1 MSNLLEKLESI
12 AVRFNEVGQQ
22 IVDPDIIANMDRYV
36 KLTKEYKDLEQIV
49 LTYHEFKNVLDNI
62 ASSKEMVDTEKDPE
76 MREMAKMELDELLPK
91 KAQMEDDIK
100 MMLIPKDH

>member
-49 LTYHEFKNVLDNI
+49 LTYREFKNVLDNI
-62 ASSKEMVDTEKDPE
+62 TSSKEMVDTEKDPE

-91 KAQMEDDIK
+91 KHKWK
-100 MMLIPKDH
+100 MTLK